1 MTPVISPASAASM
14 VPTSV
19 AVAAQ
24 DVHHVREVLLLLLV
38 VGGHPLDRVR
48 QQGPVEG
55 VAAGVVLVDGP
66 LLGRGIA
73 FLDDA
78 QERAVA
84 VPDDPAVP
92 GGVAARG
99 EHGDRVARP
108 VMAIDE
114 FAQRL
119 AAQQR
124 HVAVAHHDRA
134 GDGADRLGDHA
145 DRVPGA
151 ELLVLAHDPRLR
163 GDRGHLRADLLPAM
177 PDDDHELGRVKL
189 VGRRER
195 VPEQG
200 AAAQRVQHLGGA
212 GLHALALAGGEDDDC
227 GRGSF
232 AHEKSISSDIAPN
245 ICQGHHPREPH
256 CAERRRF
263 CLLAPHPQDTCL

>member
-1 MTPVISPASAASM
+1 MARSA
-14 VPTSV
+14 
-19 AVAAQ
+19 
-24 DVHHVREVLLLLLV
+24 
-38 VGGHPLDRVR
+38 
-48 QQGPVEG
+48 G
-55 VAAGVVLVDGP
+55 VASRSSTMRRNV
-66 LLGRGIA
+66 
-73 FLDDA
+73 
-78 QERAVA
+78 AVA
-84 VPDDPAVP
+84 VPDDPPVP
-92 GGVAARG
+92 GRVAPRG

-108 VMAIDE
+108 VMPVDE
-114 FAQRL
+114 LPQRL

-124 HVAVAHHDRA
+124 HVAVAHHDGA
-134 GDGADRLGDHA
+134 GDGPDRLGDHA

-163 GDRGHLRADLLPAM
+163 RDRGHLRADQFPAM
-177 PDDDHELGRVKL
+177 PDDDHQPGRVKL

-212 GLHALALAGGEDDDC
+212 GLHALALARGEDDDC

-263 CLLAPHPQDTCL
+263 CLLAPHRQDTCPSPAGNDRRAPPTWNCPVPTVPARGVSQRAGRRLQDPHPAPRSRRTGRASGAGCRPPSLLKF